1 MQDKRK
7 GEGLGCLP
15 SFEQGVRRVQLC
27 DMHDVSVLAAELV
40 VAPGESTAQDN
51 VEQAKDLTMDQQ
63 KHFRLASINSRTVCK
78 YK

>member
-51 VEQAKDLTMDQQ
+51 VEEAKDLTMTN
-63 KHFRLASINSRTVCK
+63 KSILINSRTIWK